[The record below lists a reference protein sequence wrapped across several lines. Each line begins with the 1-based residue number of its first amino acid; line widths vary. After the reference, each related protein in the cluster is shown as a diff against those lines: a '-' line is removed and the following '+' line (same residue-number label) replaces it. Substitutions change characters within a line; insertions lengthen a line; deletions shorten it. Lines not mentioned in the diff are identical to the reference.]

1 MADLKEKLNGRGKS
15 ELLPLL
21 QAAFEKMSLAL
32 SLRRRTEEYL
42 AAALPG
48 IAAEIENAVRTDTLS
63 GILLMTRLPRDGYR
77 PV

>member
-48 IAAEIENAVRTDTLS
+48 IVAEIENAVRTDTLS